1 MIYISKGIVK
11 ENSTEKRVTVCYGG
25 GEFVLTGN
33 EARIWLEGRY
43 GIAQIPENAADSQIG
58 HLHRMGLV
66 ETEYENTVAAKY
78 RLLTKCVFVPSR
90 NRGLGVFRSQTEK
103 QILFWLRN
111 AGIRLTTAELVYLI
125 DREVK
130 PIKELLG
137 VDNRQAL
144 IERIYTKGTIVDNIL
159 DNQMERAVFR
169 DDIVK
174 ALLSLVAKKR
184 LVVL

>member
-11 ENSTEKRVTVCYGG
+11 ENSTEQRVTVCYGG

-43 GIAQIPENAADSQIG
+43 GITQIPENAADSQIG

-66 ETEYENTVAAKY
+66 ETEYEDTAVAKY
-78 RLLTKCVFVPSR
+78 RLLTKCIFVPSQKAGFGVLR
-90 NRGLGVFRSQTEK
+90 NQTEK
-103 QILFWLRN
+103 QILLWLRN

-159 DNQMERAVFR
+159 ENQMERAVFR

>member
-11 ENSTEKRVTVCYGG
+11 ENSTEQRVTVCYGG

-33 EARIWLEGRY
+33 EARIWLDGRY

-66 ETEYENTVAAKY
+66 ETEYENTAVAKY
-78 RLLTKCVFVPSR
+78 RLLTKCVFVPSQ

-111 AGIRLTTAELVYLI
+111 AGIRLTTAELV
-125 DREVK
+125 
-130 PIKELLG
+130 
-137 VDNRQAL
+137 
-144 IERIYTKGTIVDNIL
+144 
-159 DNQMERAVFR
+159 
-169 DDIVK
+169 
-174 ALLSLVAKKR
+174 
-184 LVVL
+184 